1 MNRLIIFFIVLLAA
15 MTRLIPH
22 PPNFTPIIAIG
33 LVSGAY
39 ITNRYF
45 CFFIP
50 ICAMFISDIFLG
62 FQNLIYWVYGSLLLI
77 PLLGMLLKSKV
88 NIVNCILGCASG
100 SIIFFIITNF
110 GVWISSSYYPKTI
123 EGILTCYTMA
133 LPFFANTLTS
143 SLLYSAIIFSGSEYI
158 VRKQSEHTSKT
169 IL

>member
-1 MNRLIIFFIVLLAA
+1 M
-15 MTRLIPH
+15 
-22 PPNFTPIIAIG
+22 
-33 LVSGAY
+33 
-39 ITNRYF
+39 
-45 CFFIP
+45 
-50 ICAMFISDIFLG
+50 
-62 FQNLIYWVYGSLLLI
+62 IYWVYGSLLLI

-158 VRKQSEHTSKT
+158 VRNQSEHTSKT

>member
-1 MNRLIIFFIVLLAA
+1 MSRLIIFFIVLLAA

-39 ITNRYF
+39 INNRYF
-45 CFFIP
+45 CFFVP
-50 ICAMFISDIFLG
+50 ICAMIVSDCFLG
-62 FQNLIYWVYGSLLLI
+62 FHSLVYWVYGSLLLI
-77 PLLGMLLKSKV
+77 PLLGMLLKNKV
-88 NIVNCILGCASG
+88 NIINCILGCASG
-100 SIIFFIITNF
+100 SILFFIITNF

-133 LPFFANTLTS
+133 IPFFVNTLTS

-158 VRKQSEHTSKT
+158 VRNQSEHTSKT